1 MIELD
6 GHSLT
11 VEAAQKIVF
20 GNEKVSLA
28 PSALERVRAAR
39 AVIEQIVAKDKKIY
53 GINTGFGKLS
63 TQTIPSEKLSL
74 LQENLLKSH
83 AVGVGDPLPD
93 DVARA
98 ALLFRL
104 NSLMQGRSGVRLEI
118 IEYLREFLNRNVIP
132 IIPAKGSVG
141 SSGDLAPLAHLALL
155 LIGEGQAKLG
165 DKILSGRE
173 ILRELGLEPL
183 RLAPKEGLALINGT
197 QITLALGFVAL
208 VRAQS
213 LLTQAQAISALAVE
227 AMRGH
232 TAAFDER
239 LHRARPHPGQ
249 IRVAQALRAWL
260 AGSKLANSSTDDVQD
275 HYTLRCIPQVL
286 GASLDALDFVR
297 EKFEIEMNS
306 ATDNPLVLAET
317 HEVLSGGNFHGQI
330 LAFCCELLGQ
340 AVAEIGNFSE
350 RQIALVLEAPDLPK
364 FLVHESGL
372 NSGLMVP
379 QYTAAAL
386 VAENKVLA
394 HPASVDSIPTSGGK
408 EDHNSMATTS
418 AYKALQIVQNVEIV
432 LAIELL
438 TVRQALRFRDP
449 SQMAPRTR
457 ALYERLSQQI
467 PPLEKDRLLQYDIH
481 RAITIVQEGSWLDG
495 V

>member
-11 VEAAQKIVF
+11 LEAAQKIVF
-20 GNEKVSLA
+20 NNEKVSLA

-39 AVIEQIVAKDKKIY
+39 AVIDEIVSKNQRVY

-63 TQTIPSEKLSL
+63 NQTIPPDKLSL

-83 AVGVGDPLPD
+83 AVGVGEPLPD
-93 DVARA
+93 EAARA
-98 ALLFRL
+98 ALLFRV
-104 NSLMQGRSGVRLEI
+104 NSLLQGRSGVRVEV
-118 IEYLREFLNRNVIP
+118 IEYLKEFLNRNIVP
-132 IIPAKGSVG
+132 IIPSKGSVG

-155 LIGEGQAKLG
+155 LIGEGHAKCKE
-165 DKILSGRE
+165 KILSGE
-173 ILRELGLEPL
+173 ELLKELGLKRL
-183 RLAPKEGLALINGT
+183 QLAPKEGLALINGT
-197 QITLALGFVAL
+197 QVTLAVGFVAL
-208 VRAQS
+208 VHAQN
-213 LLTQAQAISALAVE
+213 LLEQAQAISALAVE

-232 TAAFDER
+232 TDAFDER

-249 IRVAQALRAWL
+249 ARVAAAMHAWL
-260 AGSKLANSSTDDVQD
+260 EGSKLVNSRTDDIQD
-275 HYTLRCIPQVL
+275 NYTLRCIPQVL
-286 GASLDALDFVR
+286 GASLDILDFVQG
-297 EKFEIEMNS
+297 KLEIEMNS
-306 ATDNPLVLAET
+306 ATDNPLVFAESG
-317 HEVLSGGNFHGQI
+317 EVLSGGNFHGQI

-350 RQIALVLEAPDLPK
+350 RRIALLLEVPDLPK
-364 FLVHESGL
+364 FLVHDSGL

-408 EDHNSMATTS
+408 EDHNSMAMTS
-418 AYKALQIVQNVEIV
+418 AYKALQIVKNVEII

-438 TVRQALRFRDP
+438 AVRQALSFREA

-457 ALYERLSQQI
+457 TLYERLSQQI
-467 PPLEKDRLLQYDIH
+467 PPLDKDRLLQYDIH
-481 RAITIVQEGSWLDG
+481 RAIQIIQEGSWLNG
-495 V
+495 I

>member
-11 VEAAQKIVF
+11 LEAAAKIVF
-20 GNEKVSLA
+20 GCEKVSLA
-28 PSALERVRAAR
+28 SSALERVRAAR
-39 AVIEQIVAKDKKIY
+39 ALVEQIVSKNQRVY

-63 TQTIPSEKLSL
+63 TEAIPSEKLSL

-83 AVGVGDPLPD
+83 AVGVGEPLPD
-93 DVARA
+93 EVARA

-104 NSLMQGRSGVRLEI
+104 NSLLQGRSGVRVEV
-118 IEYLREFLNRNVIP
+118 IEYLKEFVNRSVVP
-132 IIPAKGSVG
+132 IIPSKGSVG

-155 LIGEGQAKLG
+155 LIGEGHAKLSET
-165 DKILSGRE
+165 ILSGRE
-173 ILRELGLEPL
+173 VLRELGLEPL
-183 RLAPKEGLALINGT
+183 RLAPKEGLALVNGT

-208 VRAQS
+208 VRAQK
-213 LLTQAQAISALAVE
+213 LLAQAQAIGALAVE
-227 AMRGH
+227 ALRGH
-232 TAAFDER
+232 TDAFDER
-239 LHRARPHPGQ
+239 LHRARPHSGQ
-249 IRVAQALRAWL
+249 LRVAQALRDWL
-260 AGSKLANSSTDDVQD
+260 HGSQLVNGRTDDVQD
-275 HYTLRCIPQVL
+275 NYTLRCIPQVL
-286 GASLDALDFVR
+286 GASLDALDFVAQT
-297 EKFEIEMNS
+297 FQIEMNS
-306 ATDNPLVLAET
+306 ATDNPLVFAESG
-317 HEVLSGGNFHGQI
+317 EVLSGGNFHGQI

-350 RQIALVLEAPDLPK
+350 RQIALLLEAPDLPK
-364 FLVHESGL
+364 FLVQESGL

-418 AYKALQIVQNVEIV
+418 AYKALRIVENVEII
-432 LAIELL
+432 LAIALL

-449 SQMAPRTR
+449 SLLAPRTR
-457 ALYERLSQQI
+457 ALYERLSRQI
-467 PPLEKDRLLQYDIH
+467 PPLDKDRLLQYDIQ
-481 RAITIVQEGSWLDG
+481 RAIRILKEDQGLNVI
-495 V
+495 